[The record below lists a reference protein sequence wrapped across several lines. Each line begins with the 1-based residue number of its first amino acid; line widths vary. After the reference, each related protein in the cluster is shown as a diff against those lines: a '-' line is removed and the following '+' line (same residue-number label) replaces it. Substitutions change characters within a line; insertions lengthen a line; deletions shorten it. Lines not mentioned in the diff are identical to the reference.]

1 MNNSE
6 FLPPPYEST
15 LIDSFPHLFNPLNM
29 PRKQPRSIARE
40 LALLSLSQ
48 IKTRMDRDRLNDRD
62 LDSLVLAAIR
72 TLTTEIQDTLETA
85 AAEVKRGSDRLAGTE
100 TRASNLNSAKAMVQ
114 DALELTQAAINRL
127 GVAVELPEFVQIA
140 NSYEVK
146 EYAIEIISA
155 VNRHRQEIEQKIEES
170 MVAWQINRLPQIDR
184 NILSIAVAEILFLEL
199 PLKIAINEAVEL
211 AKRYSDDEGHRFI
224 NGVLRRVSDRLDKS
238 EAPIH

>member
-1 MNNSE
+1 
-6 FLPPPYEST
+6 
-15 LIDSFPHLFNPLNM
+15 M

-48 IKTRMDRDRLNDRD
+48 LKTSTKKLKDRD

-85 AAEVKRGSDRLAGTE
+85 AAEVKRGSDRLAETE

-114 DALELTQAAINRL
+114 DALELAQTAINRL

-140 NSYEVK
+140 NSYEVR

-155 VNRHRQEIEQKIEES
+155 VNRRRQEIEQKIEES

-199 PLKIAINEAVEL
+199 PLKVAINEAVEL
-211 AKRYSDDEGHRFI
+211 AKRYSDEEGHRFI

-238 EAPIH
+238 NKSQVVQ

>member
-1 MNNSE
+1 
-6 FLPPPYEST
+6 
-15 LIDSFPHLFNPLNM
+15 M

-48 IKTRMDRDRLNDRD
+48 LKTSTKRLDDRD

-114 DALELTQAAINRL
+114 DALELAQTAINRL

-146 EYAIEIISA
+146 EYALEIISA

-199 PLKIAINEAVEL
+199 PLKVAINEAVEL

-238 EAPIH
+238 NKSENLV

>member
-1 MNNSE
+1 
-6 FLPPPYEST
+6 
-15 LIDSFPHLFNPLNM
+15 M

-48 IKTRMDRDRLNDRD
+48 LKTSTDKLNKQD

-100 TRASNLNSAKAMVQ
+100 TRASNLNSAKAMIQ
-114 DALELTQAAINRL
+114 DALELTQTAINRL

-199 PLKIAINEAVEL
+199 PLKVAINEAVEL

-224 NGVLRRVSDRLDKS
+224 NGVLRRVSDRLDKPKT
-238 EAPIH
+238 PIH